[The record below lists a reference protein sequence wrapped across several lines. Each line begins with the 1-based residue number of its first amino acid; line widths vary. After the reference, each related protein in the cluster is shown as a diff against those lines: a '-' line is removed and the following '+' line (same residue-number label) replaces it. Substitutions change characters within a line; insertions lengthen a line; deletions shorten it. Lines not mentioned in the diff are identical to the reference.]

1 MDTLDVEKQTFND
14 YELLNKKKK
23 FRIRLAIFFT
33 VVLLILGLACFG
45 VYYVIYKHSRPSDNI
60 IEPKPDTP
68 FVDSEEIR
76 PEPVI
81 HNVVPSIDEQ
91 HKDDKEHSPDPELKR
106 NEQEV
111 VVVHDDND
119 LDKKEEELPV
129 KDLKEKEREDDKLP
143 PKEEKL
149 LEEKEKEVP
158 GPLPD
163 IKKIDPVEPAPKG
176 EEHEENDEN
185 AISENKGKVEKE
197 KKKHVYDKITID
209 DFNKFIKEK
218 SIKVVKLNYE
228 ECRLYKC
235 PLLGSNSIYEWEL
248 NYIAEALEG
257 SSGVDLEY
265 EFETIK
271 MHRDFLRKY
280 FKVYRTKKAFM
291 ESYTNFRLNRKRIE
305 DHNNKP
311 DRLYNMTLTN
321 FADTDGDMSA
331 LSNEQIPEDVLS
343 TKMSKAGLNLGD
355 QEIHVDWRKSGYV
368 NDVINQGPCGSCWAI
383 ASADVFSSFMSIKN
397 KKPMKF
403 SYQQLVDCV
412 SPKYNCQKGG
422 SHRTGLQY
430 IKENPM
436 CTDKEYPYIFKK
448 SSCTSYKC
456 EQNSEVKEVVSLY
469 NGNPLEH
476 LKTKGPF
483 LTLFYVS
490 IEFLLYGDGIFDGSC
505 GGKEAHSVV
514 VVGHGYDKVK
524 NVNYWIVKN
533 SWGKAWGEKGYFRIL
548 DKSVDPSFD
557 NNKYCS
563 FIMHSFGLE

>member
-1 MDTLDVEKQTFND
+1 M
-14 YELLNKKKK
+14 
-23 FRIRLAIFFT
+23 I
-33 VVLLILGLACFG
+33 IL
-45 VYYVIYKHSRPSDNI
+45 
-60 IEPKPDTP
+60 E
-68 FVDSEEIR
+68 
-76 PEPVI
+76 
-81 HNVVPSIDEQ
+81 
-91 HKDDKEHSPDPELKR
+91 
-106 NEQEV
+106 
-111 VVVHDDND
+111 
-119 LDKKEEELPV
+119 
-129 KDLKEKEREDDKLP
+129 
-143 PKEEKL
+143 
-149 LEEKEKEVP
+149 
-158 GPLPD
+158 
-163 IKKIDPVEPAPKG
+163 
-176 EEHEENDEN
+176 
-185 AISENKGKVEKE
+185 
-197 KKKHVYDKITID
+197 
-209 DFNKFIKEK
+209 
-218 SIKVVKLNYE
+218 
-228 ECRLYKC
+228 
-235 PLLGSNSIYEWEL
+235 
-248 NYIAEALEG
+248 
-257 SSGVDLEY
+257 
-265 EFETIK
+265 
-271 MHRDFLRKY
+271 
-280 FKVYRTKKAFM
+280 
-291 ESYTNFRLNRKRIE
+291 
-305 DHNNKP
+305 P

-548 DKSVDPSFD
+548 DKPSISPD
-557 NNKYCS
+557 KPNKYCDFTFKS
-563 FIMHSFGLE
+563 YGLVG